1 MANRFKRNRKKD
13 IEGYAFV
20 GPLLVCLGI
29 SMYYGRPDVGALT
42 GVGFGFLCAMI
53 VALKS

>member
-1 MANRFKRNRKKD
+1 MAKRFKRDKKKD

-42 GVGFGFLCAMI
+42 GVGLGFICALI